1 MDISSDQELSQ
12 QMKPLI
18 KSFQVLLV
26 EAVSQE
32 EEDFDAETKHLLQVI
47 ISTLSLLTLRL
58 PPDHANTIKVKLY
71 MTQILSSWT
80 YKGSYK

>member
-18 KSFQVLLV
+18 KSFQHLLV

-32 EEDFDAETKHLLQVI
+32 EEDFDAETKHMLQVI

-58 PPDHANTIKVKLY
+58 LPDHADTIKVKLY

-80 YKGSYK
+80 Y